1 MENDIQRARNL
12 ILASK
17 YVVLEE
23 VDNQQPT
30 TRRDRTEWVSSA
42 GFDR

>member
-1 MENDIQRARNL
+1 MENDIQPTGNL
-12 ILASK
+12 MLTSK

-23 VDNQQPT
+23 VDNQQPI